1 MMKSFISLKK
11 NMTEDFKIRKSNKK
25 RRREEEKI
33 T

>member
-11 NMTEDFKIRKSNKK
+11 NMTEDLKIRKSNKK